1 MDGDVLSP
9 IDLQTMEDARAWEA
23 SAMIKRPWRTD
34 FFLEF
39 KNAIASANFPIKRVL
54 ELGSGPGY
62 LADYLIA
69 ALPSLE
75 YVQRSFREED
85 WMHGLGN
92 FDCVVTLQAVHEL
105 RHKRHTATL
114 HAGVKSILNTPGLY
128 LVCDHTV
135 GVGGMRDNELY
146 MTLGEQRDA
155 LSDSGFS
162 KVEPVLCKEGL
173 ALHLAMK

>member
-75 YVQRSFREED
+75 YVALDFSSAMHQLAMERLGAKADQVQFVQRSFREED

-128 LVCDHTV
+128 LVCDHTL
-135 GVGGMRDNELY
+135 E
-146 MTLGEQRDA
+146 
-155 LSDSGFS
+155 
-162 KVEPVLCKEGL
+162 
-173 ALHLAMK
+173 